1 MPDTIRKVDYYYITA
16 PDKAGEGARVLG
28 ALRDAGVNLLA
39 VHAFP
44 SARRSQIDVVP
55 SDSAAF
61 VNAAKVAGVKIS
73 KPKIVFL
80 VEGDDRAG
88 AMASLLSRLGS
99 AGVNEALR
107 RTGKVLKAVGR
118 AAIVAGI
125 AAGIASARA
134 ENRARKPTKK
144 ARR

>member
-39 VHAFP
+39 GHAFP

-61 VNAAKVAGVKIS
+61 VNAAKVAGVKTS
-73 KPKIVFL
+73 KPKIGFL

-88 AMASLLSRLGS
+88 AMGSLLSPLGS
-99 AGVNEALR
+99 AGVNVTATSAVRSGSGRYRALLSVRPGAGR
-107 RTGKVLKAVGR
+107 R
-118 AAIVAGI
+118 
-125 AAGIASARA
+125 
-134 ENRARKPTKK
+134 
-144 ARR
+144 RRDAL

>member
-44 SARRSQIDVVP
+44 SARRSQIDIVP

-61 VNAAKVAGVKIS
+61 VNAAKMAGVKIS
-73 KPKIVFL
+73 KPKTVFL

-88 AMASLLSRLGS
+88 ALASLLSRLGN
-99 AGVNEALR
+99 AGVNVTATSAVR
-107 RTGKVLKAVGR
+107 SDPAATGRCYGLSPG
-118 AAIVAGI
+118 
-125 AAGIASARA
+125 
-134 ENRARKPTKK
+134 T
-144 ARR
+144 